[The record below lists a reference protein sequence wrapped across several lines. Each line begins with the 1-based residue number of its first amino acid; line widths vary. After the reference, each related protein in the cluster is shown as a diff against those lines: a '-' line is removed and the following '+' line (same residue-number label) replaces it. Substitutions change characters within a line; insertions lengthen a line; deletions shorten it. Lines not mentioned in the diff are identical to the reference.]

1 MLWLLRLSL
10 VLGGTPAE
18 LEARLTVGDLALY
31 QALVE
36 IDGPWW
42 GEREAAMLRQ
52 LCSVQAAAAG
62 SALTPDTLPIEW
74 SVGAP
79 NVSPTGNLLPPA
91 AALPALAAHHG
102 LAVEELPQ

>member
-10 VLGGTPAE
+10 VLHATPAE
-18 LEARLTVGDLALY
+18 LEGRLTAADLSLY

-62 SALTPDTLPIEW
+62 SNIPPDQFAIEW
-74 SVGAP
+74 TIGQGDDAAAA
-79 NVSPTGNLLPPA
+79 NLLPPA
-91 AALPALAAHHG
+91 DGLAAFAAHHG
-102 LAVEELPQ
+102 LHVSEVPQ